1 VRTSSVKM
9 VEEGGSLV
17 PRWGPTCDIDCGGGD
32 NASTR
37 YGGGTRGEDRAKHF
51 QKGKEIEG
59 SR

>member
-1 VRTSSVKM
+1 M

-17 PRWGPTCDIDCGGGD
+17 PRWGPTCDIDCGGGG